1 MNEVELVKE
10 LEGDLQR
17 APTVIYLEG
26 KEDVPIFFGL
36 LGIPK
41 PLDNLHHGVLVRGL
55 TTTSGQGCRSVR
67 MRVEIAAK
75 RRYRGIH
82 GIVDGDGEALAT
94 LAVTFDR
101 PHAGPLFTWKAYCI
115 ENLLVR
121 TGWPAAW
128 VNAPDWTEALLAHS
142 PYVALNR
149 LGLRLRE
156 ALTTLRLARYT
167 RPVLEEP
174 METVEGVSAAL
185 RRDKLLLQDVDVE
198 QMFRDEVASFEAAVR
213 AGLDEAH
220 ALLNGKWLVDVFA
233 PRSSCVL
240 NPARCRE
247 VWIAHARE
255 QGGLPEVR
263 ALWERITGREP

>member
-1 MNEVELVKE
+1 M
-10 LEGDLQR
+10 
-17 APTVIYLEG
+17 
-26 KEDVPIFFGL
+26 
-36 LGIPK
+36 GIV
-41 PLDNLHHGVLVRGL
+41 DRHHHGVRLGH
-55 TTTSGQGCRSVR
+55 G
-67 MRVEIAAK
+67 
-75 RRYRGIH
+75 RR
-82 GIVDGDGEALAT
+82 
-94 LAVTFDR
+94 
-101 PHAGPLFTWKAYCI
+101 K
-115 ENLLVR
+115 
-121 TGWPAAW
+121 
-128 VNAPDWTEALLAHS
+128 
-142 PYVALNR
+142 R
-149 LGLRLRE
+149 LGLRRRE

-185 RRDKLLLQDVDVE
+185 RRDKHLLQDVDVE